1 MVRLSRPAYSNA
13 LVFMLWNKAPFPH
26 ADFIRAIKIA
36 LQRWG
41 STAESLDGMSS
52 RIFLDPLR

>member
-1 MVRLSRPAYSNA
+1 MS
-13 LVFMLWNKAPFPH
+13 FPH

-41 STAESLDGMSS
+41 STAESLDGINDLS
-52 RIFLDPLR
+52 PQ